1 MKLNPNFIEENKE
14 NLCASVQK
22 TIIDILMGKLVKAS
36 KQTGIRT
43 VAIAGGV
50 SANSGLHDAMLS
62 MGEKYHWKVFI
73 PRLSYSTDNAA
84 MVAVAGYFK
93 YLKGDFASQDL
104 TPYARQSLK

>member
-1 MKLNPNFIEENKE
+1 
-14 NLCASVQK
+14 VQK
-22 TIIDILMGKLVKAS
+22 TIIDILMSKLVKAS

-50 SANSGLHDAMLS
+50 SANSGLHDAMLAA
-62 MGEKYHWKVFI
+62 GEKYHWKVFI

-93 YLKGDFASQDL
+93 YLKGEFATQDL
-104 TPYARQSLK
+104 TPYARQSLRES